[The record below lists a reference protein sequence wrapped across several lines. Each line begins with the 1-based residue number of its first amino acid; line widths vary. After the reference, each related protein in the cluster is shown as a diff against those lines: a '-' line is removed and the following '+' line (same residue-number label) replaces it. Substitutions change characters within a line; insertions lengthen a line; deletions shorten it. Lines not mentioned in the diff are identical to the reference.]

1 MTGRAGQRTGARL
14 WAAAI
19 LGIGLIVAGGCSLTP
34 HFERPHLTVVKV
46 DVEGAQFVQQR
57 FRVHINVDNPNA
69 RALPIRAISFT
80 LKIAGEDLG
89 YGATAAPFTVPAKG
103 SAEFETI
110 VTTDLATTLLKVLPR
125 IKDRSQPIEYQM
137 TGKVETDMMFLGV
150 VPFDQRGTF
159 TLN

>member
-1 MTGRAGQRTGARL
+1 MIARL
-14 WAAAI
+14 PALAV
-19 LGIGLIVAGGCSLTP
+19 LGLSLLFAGGCSLTP

-46 DVEGAQFVQQR
+46 DVEGAQFLQQR
-57 FRVHINVDNPNA
+57 FRVHINVDNPNT
-69 RALPIRAISFT
+69 RALPIRAITFT
-80 LKIAGEDLG
+80 MQVAGEDFG
-89 YGATAAPFTVPAKG
+89 YGATAAPFTVPANG

-125 IKDRSQPIEYQM
+125 IKDRSQPIEYRM
-137 TGKVETDMMFLGV
+137 TGKVETEMMFLGT